1 MKMYIQKFGK
11 TLSAMVMPNMG
22 AFIAWGFI
30 TALFIE
36 AGWLPVA
43 SLATLVG
50 PMLNY
55 LLPILIAHSA
65 GKMFGGDKGAVA
77 ASIAVIGVILGA
89 PDQAMLIGAMV
100 IGPIAGISIKA
111 FDNKTQDKI
120 KAGFEMLVNNF
131 SVGIIGMLLAII
143 GYYIIGP
150 IMIILLEILTVGV
163 DFLVTKGILPL
174 VAIFIEPA
182 KVLFLNNAINHGIL
196 TPIGTEQVAE
206 AGKSIMYML
215 ESNPGPGLG
224 VILAYMLFSKNK
236 NTKASAVGASVIH
249 FFGGIHEIYFPYVL
263 MNPATL
269 LGPIIS
275 SIVTIFYYGAFN
287 TGLVAPA
294 APGSII
300 AYLAVSPKGET
311 LIVIGGVLLATVISF
326 AISAIFVHMAGD
338 KNLEEAQEQMAKMK
352 AESKGLTIKSYSDIK
367 KIVFSC
373 DAGMGSSAM
382 GATKFRKR
390 IADLNLDIIVT
401 NSSVDTV
408 PADAD
413 IVVCQ
418 QVLKE
423 RAVKSAI
430 NAEIITIGNFLADA
444 NLDDLYNKLSA
455 LKQNNAVT
463 PVNEVAVTI
472 EPEPV
477 NEVAVTVE
485 PEPIIETDVN
495 DIEQELEAIEKE
507 MAAIE
512 KELSMTTTEV
522 ATTSNVFVKDNI
534 LLGLEAATKEE
545 VIVAAGELLVKQG
558 YANSAYIAGM
568 LKREETTTTCIGF
581 GVAIPHGTIDTK
593 DEVKETGIVFLQY
606 PNGVSFGDEMVY
618 LVFGIA
624 AAGDEH
630 LEILAQIADIVED
643 EEKIELL
650 KNTTSIDEIIELIG
664 QNL

>member
-1 MKMYIQKFGK
+1 MKIYIQKFGK
-11 TLSAMVMPNMG
+11 TLSGMVMPNMG

-36 AGWLPVA
+36 NGWLPVA
-43 SLATLVG
+43 SLAELVG

-55 LLPILIAHSA
+55 LLPILIAYSA

-100 IGPIAGISIKA
+100 IGPIAGISIKV

-131 SVGIIGMLLAII
+131 SVGIIGMLLSII
-143 GYYIIGP
+143 GFYIIGP
-150 IMIILLEILTVGV
+150 VMTLLLNILTIGV
-163 DFLVTKGILPL
+163 DFLITHGILPL
-174 VAIFIEPA
+174 VGIFIEPA

-196 TPIGTEQVAE
+196 TPLGTEQVAE

-224 VILAYMLFSKNK
+224 VILAYMLFAKNK
-236 NTKASAVGASVIH
+236 TTKGSAVGASVIH

-263 MNPATL
+263 MNPATI
-269 LGPIIS
+269 LGPMVA
-275 SIVTIFYYGAFN
+275 SIVTIFYYGIFN

-311 LIVIGGVLLATVISF
+311 LIVIGGVLIATVISF
-326 AISAIFVHMAGD
+326 VISSIFVHMAGD
-338 KNLEEAQEQMAKMK
+338 KNLEEAQEQMQQMK
-352 AESKGLTIKSYSDIK
+352 AESKGLALIKSAKDIK

-390 IADLNLDIIVT
+390 IQELDLGIVVT

-408 PADAD
+408 PPDAD

-423 RAVKSAI
+423 RAVKSAV
-430 NAEIITIGNFLADA
+430 NAEIITIGNFLADP
-444 NLDDLYNKLSA
+444 NLDALYNKLVA
-455 LKQNNAVT
+455 LKKDDNVT
-463 PVNEVAVTI
+463 VVEAPVQIKEVKIV
-472 EPEPV
+472 EPV
-477 NEVAVTVE
+477 VE
-485 PEPIIETDVN
+485 ETGIS
-495 DIEQELEAIEKE
+495 IEQELEAIEKE
-507 MAAIE
+507 MEAIE
-512 KELSMTTTEV
+512 QEMSIIHKNESTTQS
-522 ATTSNVFVKDNI
+522 ASNVFVKDNI
-534 LLGLEAATKEE
+534 ILGLEATTKEE
-545 VIVAAGELLVKQG
+545 VIIAAGELLVKQG
-558 YANSAYIAGM
+558 YANSDYIKGM
-568 LKREETTTTCIGF
+568 LEREETTTTCIGF
-581 GVAIPHGTIDTK
+581 GVAIPHGTIATK
-593 DEVKETGIVFLQY
+593 GEVKETGIVFLQY

-630 LEILAQIADIVED
+630 LDILAQIADLVED

-650 KNTTSIDEIIELIG
+650 KNTNDIQIVMNILG

>member
-1 MKMYIQKFGK
+1 MKVYIQKFGK

-36 AGWLPVA
+36 AGWLPVE

-100 IGPIAGISIKA
+100 IGPIAGMSIKI
-111 FDNKTQDKI
+111 FDDKTQDKV

-150 IMIILLEILTVGV
+150 IMTILLGILTVGV
-163 DFLVTKGILPL
+163 DFLITKGILPL

-196 TPIGTEQVAE
+196 TPLGTEQVAE
-206 AGKSIMYML
+206 TGKSIMYML

-224 VILAYMLFSKNK
+224 IILAYMVFSKNK
-236 NTKASAVGASVIH
+236 ATKGSAVGASVIH

-263 MNPATL
+263 MNPATI
-269 LGPIIS
+269 LGPIIA
-275 SIVTIFYYGAFN
+275 SIATIFYYGAFS

-326 AISAIFVHMAGD
+326 VISSIFVHMAGD
-338 KNLEEAQEQMAKMK
+338 KSLEEAQEQMAQMK
-352 AESKGLTIKSYSDIK
+352 AESKGLVNKSANDIR
-367 KIVFSC
+367 KIVFAC

-390 IADLNLDIIVT
+390 ISDLNLDIIVT
-401 NSSVDTV
+401 NTSVDTV

-418 QVLKE
+418 QVLRE
-423 RAVKSAI
+423 RAVKSAS
-430 NAEIITIGNFLADA
+430 NAEIITIGNFLADS
-444 NLDDLYNKLSA
+444 NLDALYKKLSA
-455 LKQNNAVT
+455 LKRVATEEIKSVEEELAIT
-463 PVNEVAVTI
+463 NEVA
-472 EPEPV
+472 
-477 NEVAVTVE
+477 
-485 PEPIIETDVN
+485 
-495 DIEQELEAIEKE
+495 
-507 MAAIE
+507 
-512 KELSMTTTEV
+512 
-522 ATTSNVFVKDNI
+522 TSTNVFAKENI
-534 LLGLEAATKEE
+534 LLGLEADSKED
-545 VIVAAGELLVKQG
+545 VIMAAGELLVKRG

-568 LKREETTTTCIGF
+568 LEREETATTCIGF
-581 GVAIPHGTIDTK
+581 GVAIPHGTIATK
-593 DEVKETGIVFLQY
+593 HEVKETGIVFLQY
-606 PNGVSFGDEMVY
+606 PNGVSFGDETVH

-624 AAGDEH
+624 ASGDEH

-643 EEKIELL
+643 EEQVEVL
-650 KNTTSIDEIIELIG
+650 KTTNSIDKIMELIG

>member
-1 MKMYIQKFGK
+1 MKVYIQKFGK

-36 AGWLPVA
+36 AGWFPVE

-65 GKMFGGDKGAVA
+65 GKMFGGDKGAVT

-100 IGPIAGISIKA
+100 IGPIAGISIKI
-111 FDNKTQDKI
+111 FDDKTQDKI

-150 IMIILLEILTVGV
+150 IMTMLLGILTVGV
-163 DFLVTKGILPL
+163 DFLITKGILPL

-196 TPIGTEQVAE
+196 TPLGTEQVAE
-206 AGKSIMYML
+206 TGKSIMYML

-224 VILAYMLFSKNK
+224 IILAYMVFSKNK
-236 NTKASAVGASVIH
+236 TTKGSAVGASVIH

-263 MNPATL
+263 MNPATI
-269 LGPIIS
+269 LGPIIA
-275 SIVTIFYYGAFN
+275 SIATIFYYGAFN

-311 LIVIGGVLLATVISF
+311 LIVMGGVLLATVISF
-326 AISAIFVHMAGD
+326 AISSIFVHMAGD
-338 KNLEEAQEQMAKMK
+338 KSLEEAQEQMAQMK
-352 AESKGLTIKSYSDIK
+352 AESKGLTSKSANDIR
-367 KIVFSC
+367 KIVFAC

-390 IADLNLDIIVT
+390 ISDLNLDIIVT
-401 NSSVDTV
+401 NTSVDTV

-418 QVLKE
+418 QVLRE
-423 RAVKSAI
+423 RAVKSAS
-430 NAEIITIGNFLADA
+430 NAEIITIGNFLADS
-444 NLDDLYNKLSA
+444 NLDALYNKLSA
-455 LKQNNAVT
+455 LKQVDTEEIKAVEEIAIT
-463 PVNEVAVTI
+463 NEI
-472 EPEPV
+472 
-477 NEVAVTVE
+477 
-485 PEPIIETDVN
+485 
-495 DIEQELEAIEKE
+495 
-507 MAAIE
+507 
-512 KELSMTTTEV
+512 
-522 ATTSNVFVKDNI
+522 ATNTNVFAKDNI
-534 LLGLEAATKEE
+534 LLGLEADTKED
-545 VIVAAGELLVKQG
+545 VIMAAGELLVKRG

-568 LKREETTTTCIGF
+568 LEREETATTCIGF
-581 GVAIPHGTIDTK
+581 GVAIPHGTISTK
-593 DEVKETGIVFLQY
+593 HEVKETGIVFLQY
-606 PNGVSFGDEMVY
+606 PNGVSFGDETVY

-624 AAGDEH
+624 ASGDEH

-643 EEKIELL
+643 EEQVETL
-650 KNTTSIDEIIELIG
+650 KTTSSIDKIMELIG